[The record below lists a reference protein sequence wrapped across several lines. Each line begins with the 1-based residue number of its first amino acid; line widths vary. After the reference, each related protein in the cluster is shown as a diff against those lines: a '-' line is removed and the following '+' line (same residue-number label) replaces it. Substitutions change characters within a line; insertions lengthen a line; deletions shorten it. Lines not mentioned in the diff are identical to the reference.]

1 VCLHLP
7 FFSSDRSNMTD
18 NTPIDEGRSGGE
30 LSGEPPVRQRG
41 ARLAR
46 FAILVA
52 GSLAAAAAIILVAVR
67 FIPPITPKGSASPAD
82 DVPADSG
89 TPAVVPA
96 RAASPAVIRPTILL
110 AATAAPGT
118 AEQFQEEARGVAN
131 ELRSRFPDRAE
142 ALHVVAL
149 LHSQLRQTA
158 EAEKL
163 WQQCIAL
170 SPKHEGY
177 YVNLAAVLMDRG
189 DSEQAAKTLQQAL
202 AAGGSSL
209 DVYHHLATSL
219 ANLGRCEEAESTIR
233 KALAADP
240 QSSACWLVL
249 GQTQLKLGKA
259 AEAEASLRKAVELG
273 SRSAST
279 YYELGNACARQGKD
293 EEAAKYRKLFTE
305 MKAAQ
310 PLPPQQR
317 YQVLSTAEARR
328 TAVAIL
334 CEAATVH
341 AWQKDTL
348 EAERLLL
355 RAVALDPTNAETC
368 RTLAG
373 LYQEGGLAAEEQTVR
388 RRLVEIEPHH
398 LVNYLSLA
406 QVSAR
411 LGDNE
416 SAEAALKAAIAE
428 RPGAVDP
435 YLTLAQFCLQ
445 TGKARHARWYAQEAV
460 RRAPTAEHYRLL
472 GSTCRLTGD
481 DAAATAAFAAA
492 RKLAPGG
499 DEPRPPDTGTPPSK
513 P

>member
-1 VCLHLP
+1 
-7 FFSSDRSNMTD
+7 MAD
-18 NTPIDEGRSGGE
+18 NTPTDEGRGGGE
-30 LSGEPPVRQRG
+30 LSGEPRVRQRG

-46 FAILVA
+46 YAILVA
-52 GSLAAAAAIILVAVR
+52 GSVAVAAAIILVAVR
-67 FIPPITPKGSASPAD
+67 FIPPKGSASPTD
-82 DVPADSG
+82 EVSADSG

-96 RAASPAVIRPTILL
+96 RTASPATIRPTILL
-110 AATAAPGT
+110 AATEAPGT
-118 AEQFQEEARGVAN
+118 AEQFQEEARGVASQ
-131 ELRSRFPDRAE
+131 LRLRCPDRAE

-149 LHSQLRQTA
+149 LHSQLRQTS

-163 WQQCIAL
+163 WRQCIAL

-177 YVNLAAVLMDRG
+177 YVNLAAIAMDRG
-189 DSEQAAKTLQQAL
+189 DSELAAKTLQQAI

-209 DVYHHLATSL
+209 DVYHHLAMALS
-219 ANLGRCEEAESTIR
+219 NLGRCEEAESTIR
-233 KALAADP
+233 KALAAHP
-240 QSSACWLVL
+240 QSAACWLVL
-249 GQTQLKLGKA
+249 GQAQLKLGKA
-259 AEAEASLRKAVELG
+259 AEAEASLRKAVEFG
-273 SRSAST
+273 SRSASI

-305 MKAAQ
+305 LKATQ
-310 PLPPQQR
+310 PLAPQQR

-328 TAVAIL
+328 TAVAVL

-355 RAVALDPTNAETC
+355 RAIALDPTNAGTC
-368 RTLAG
+368 RTLAA
-373 LYQEGGLAAEEQTVR
+373 LFQEAGLAAEEQAVR
-388 RRLVEIEPHH
+388 RRLLEIEPHH
-398 LVNYLSLA
+398 LVNYLNLA
-406 QVSAR
+406 QVSAQ

-428 RPGAVDP
+428 RPGAIDAYV
-435 YLTLAQFCLQ
+435 TLAQFYLQ
-445 TGKARHARWYAQEAV
+445 TGKAQHARWYAQEAV

-472 GSTCRLTGD
+472 GSTCRLVGD
-481 DAAATAAFAAA
+481 AAAATAAFAAA

-499 DEPRPPDTGTPPSK
+499 GEPPPPDAGTPPSK